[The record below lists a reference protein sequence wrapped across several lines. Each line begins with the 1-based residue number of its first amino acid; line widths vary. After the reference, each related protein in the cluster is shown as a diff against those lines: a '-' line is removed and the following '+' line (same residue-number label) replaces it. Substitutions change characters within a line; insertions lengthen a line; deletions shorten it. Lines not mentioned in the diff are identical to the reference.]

1 MTSTWSRASCRAISS
16 FSIVLIEKP
25 GACSPSRKVVSKTM
39 TRSMASA

>member
-16 FSIVLIEKP
+16 FSIVFIEKP